1 MYQYFQPY
9 FYKGKNNHLLHRPKF
24 TSNVLPPSLPIVME
38 PKWCICSDIVFGWLA
53 PLPLLVRSDSIGR
66 LGGCTKLPRPKPPLL
81 LCCAVHCSV
90 HCAVHRAVHCAVLP
104 VADSRET
111 WNGCSTQISSTQP
124 EFFINTISA
133 FFLIEV
139 GERNCVL
146 RKLTMNGFCLLLT
159 CFHLVLEGV
168 PAVHNE
174 LIKRERLLRD
184 W

>member
-1 MYQYFQPY
+1 MNQYFQPY

-24 TSNVLPPSLPIVME
+24 TSSNVLPPSLPIVME

-81 LCCAVHCSV
+81 LCCAVHC
-90 HCAVHRAVHCAVLP
+90 AVLP

-111 WNGCSTQISSTQP
+111 WNGCSTQISSNQP

-133 FFLIEV
+133 FFRSR
-139 GERNCVL
+139 GEKLCTPQ
-146 RKLTMNGFCLLLT
+146 KLTMNKFCLLLT
-159 CFHLVLEGV
+159 CFDLVLEGV

-174 LIKRERLLRD
+174 LIKRERLLGD